1 MSSDYK
7 HIATP
12 SSRRSGARQAPCWL
26 WGLAG
31 LMAGLIVALA
41 VYVHQTGRPL
51 ASLVAK
57 VEPPVRL
64 SAKPYPQPASA
75 RASPEVAAAHQMQ
88 AKAEPLAKST
98 DRGADRAGASTAH
111 SQPSY
116 DFYKVLP
123 DMQVNVG
130 QEVEQ
135 VKPKPAFQ
143 PPLARMPEAR
153 PESRQDTVAQKP
165 EQRKPAERIAEKPL
179 PKPQVGAHYFV
190 QAGSFSQREP
200 ADKLKAQLAML
211 GLESSI
217 QRIDAGQNEA
227 RYRVRIGPFRDLAQ
241 VDQVRGQLRQHQ
253 IDAIVLRAAMLSR

>member
-31 LMAGLIVALA
+31 LMAGLTVALV

-51 ASLVAK
+51 ASLAAK
-57 VEPPVRL
+57 IEPPVRL
-64 SAKPYPQPASA
+64 SNKPYPQATSAQASTD
-75 RASPEVAAAHQMQ
+75 VAAANQMQ
-88 AKAEPLAKST
+88 AKAEPPARST
-98 DRGADRAGASTAH
+98 DRGADRAGAAIAH

-123 DMQVNVG
+123 DMQVTVG
-130 QEVEQ
+130 PEVEQ
-135 VKPKPAFQ
+135 VKPKPTFQ
-143 PPLARMPEAR
+143 SPLARMPEAR
-153 PESRQDTVAQKP
+153 PEGRQDAQKP
-165 EQRKPAERIAEKPL
+165 DQRKPVERIAERPL
-179 PKPQVGAHYFV
+179 PKPQAGAHYFV

-200 ADKLKAQLAML
+200 AERLKAQLAML